1 VSRTKPAEIAMVT
14 FAALAIA
21 TSAPLAKSAE
31 GLSAIGIGAGRC
43 GVAALAI
50 ILVMPGRT
58 TGAIL
63 ALRTKQ
69 KLALLGVGL
78 ILAAHFALFLGG
90 LLATSLPAAVALVS
104 LEPLA
109 VVLTGWAAFRI
120 RPTKREW
127 IGISLATAGAI
138 VVARGAGEGEHRLYG
153 DLLVVGAVVLYGA
166 YVAAARGLRD
176 AMPVLPYAAAVYGVA
191 ALALLPFAV
200 MIASRSSAAPP
211 PMKTWLVVGAMGL
224 LPTLVGHT
232 LIQRL
237 SRRVAPAVVALVS
250 PGETVGSIAIGA
262 IVLGAW
268 PTANEWAGTAL
279 VLVGATTAVTS
290 RSPEPAAVEQA

>member
-1 VSRTKPAEIAMVT
+1 MVVC
-14 FAALAIA
+14 ASLAIA
-21 TSAPLAKSAE
+21 TSAPLAKTAE
-31 GLSAIGIGAGRC
+31 GLSAIGLGAGRC

-50 ILVMPGRT
+50 MLIMPGAT
-58 TGAIL
+58 TRAIR

-69 KLALLGVGL
+69 KLALLGVGV

-109 VVLTGWAAFRI
+109 VVLTAWASFGI
-120 RPTKREW
+120 RPTTREW
-127 IGISLATAGAI
+127 LGISLATAGAC
-138 VVARGAGEGEHRLYG
+138 VVARGAGVGEHRLFG

-200 MIASRSSAAPP
+200 MIASRSGEANIAPP
-211 PMKTWLVVGAMGL
+211 PVRTWIVVSAMGL
-224 LPTLVGHT
+224 VPTLIGHT

-262 IVLGAW
+262 FALGAW
-268 PTANEWAGTAL
+268 PTTNEWVGTAL
-279 VLVGATTAVTS
+279 VLAGATLAITS
-290 RSPEPAAVEQA
+290 RSPEPEPEAQT

>member
-1 VSRTKPAEIAMVT
+1 MVV
-14 FAALAIA
+14 AASLAIA
-21 TSAPLAKSAE
+21 TSAPLAKTAE
-31 GLSAIGIGAGRC
+31 GLSAIGLGAGRC

-50 ILVMPGRT
+50 IVIMPGAT
-58 TGAIL
+58 TRAIR

-69 KLALLGVGL
+69 KLALLGVGV

-109 VVLTGWAAFRI
+109 VVLTAWASFGI
-120 RPTKREW
+120 RPTTREW
-127 IGISLATAGAI
+127 LGISLATAGAI
-138 VVARGAGEGEHRLYG
+138 VVARGAGEGEHRLFG
-153 DLLVVGAVVLYGA
+153 DMLVVGAVVLYGA

-200 MIASRSSAAPP
+200 IIASRSGGAPP
-211 PMKTWLVVGAMGL
+211 PYRTWIVVATMGL

-262 IVLGAW
+262 FALGAW
-268 PTANEWAGTAL
+268 PTANEWTGTAL
-279 VLVGATTAVTS
+279 VLAGATLAITS
-290 RSPEPAAVEQA
+290 RSPEPAAQG